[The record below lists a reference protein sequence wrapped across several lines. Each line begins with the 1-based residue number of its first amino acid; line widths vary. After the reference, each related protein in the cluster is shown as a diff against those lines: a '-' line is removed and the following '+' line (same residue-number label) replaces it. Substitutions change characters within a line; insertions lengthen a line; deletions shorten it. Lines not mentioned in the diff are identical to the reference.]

1 MYLVL
6 IHRIEY
12 MKTMKI
18 VNMHIMTIVEIMD
31 MVMRRIMNMVTIEI
45 TKKEI
50 IICIC
55 NQNDRRR
62 PHPTDSISIFK
73 YFFVFFERHPTYAL
87 KKSSIRKI

>member
-1 MYLVL
+1 
-6 IHRIEY
+6 

-50 IICIC
+50 IIVV
-55 NQNDRRR
+55 
-62 PHPTDSISIFK
+62 
-73 YFFVFFERHPTYAL
+73 YL
-87 KKSSIRKI
+87 

>member
-1 MYLVL
+1 MYLIL

-31 MVMRRIMNMVTIEI
+31 MVMRRILNMVTIEI

-73 YFFVFFERHPTYAL
+73 YFFRILRKTSYICS
-87 KKSSIRKI
+87 KKNSIRKI